1 MTAHRRIVQVAV
13 PTALREDFDY
23 WCDSDAVIGARVR
36 VPFGRRDVVGFITGF
51 RQSSPFLSK
60 LKPVKEV
67 IDRENPFPDEL
78 WDTLLFAARYY
89 HHSLGS
95 ALATALPS
103 VLREGFAAPD
113 RGAWRFGAKPAVDS
127 VRGAKRKA
135 LHEYLLSGEKSESEL
150 ANVIENWRPAFK
162 ALEAAGL
169 AYRYRAS
176 AFVPPTAA
184 TALALN
190 IEQQNAVDA
199 VRKASGFSGF
209 VLDGVTG
216 SGKTEVYLQLAR
228 DALAKDK
235 TVLLLV
241 PEIGL
246 TPQTLQRFERGLAQ
260 LVVPM
265 HSGLSDAERAYNWQ
279 LVRSGSARVVLG
291 TRSAIFAPLQNL
303 GLIVVD
309 EEHDASYKQLEQFR
323 YHARDLAL
331 KRAQTLQI
339 PIVLGSA
346 TMSLES
352 YSLCETGR
360 LQRLRLTQRARAK
373 SATSVQLVD
382 VRGQSLDDGISTRAL
397 AAIKDTLMSGGQA
410 LILRN
415 RRGFAV
421 EYLCHECGYI
431 AKCKGCDRALT
442 VHRQRNELRCHYCER
457 IEKLPKHCPSCSS
470 LHVEAK
476 GVGTERVEALLQ
488 KLYPEWPIERIDRDT
503 TARKGSFETM
513 LKRIRAGKPCLI
525 VGTQMLAK
533 GHDLPDVALV
543 VVLGA
548 DAGLSRDDFRAP
560 EHLAQLL
567 IQTAGRAGRADRAGH
582 VLVQTRQPEHPI
594 MQAVVHQDYAAVLR
608 WLVSE
613 RQATELPPYRHSAML
628 RADAAS
634 EVKLFQF
641 LREAKQLFAKLAA
654 SSAIELRPGVFG
666 PMPASLAK
674 RNNQYRGQLMI
685 IGKHRKTLHKVLQ
698 AWLPKL
704 ADIKPAQH
712 YSLDVDP
719 YDFS

>member
-1 MTAHRRIVQVAV
+1 MTTHRRIVQVAV
-13 PTALREDFDY
+13 PTSLRDDFDY
-23 WCDSDAVIGARVR
+23 WCDQDVVIGARVR
-36 VPFGRRDVVGFITGF
+36 VPLGRRDVIGFVTGL
-51 RQSSPFLSK
+51 RQSSAYLSK

-67 IDRENPFPDEL
+67 IDTESPFPDEL

-103 VLREGFAAPD
+103 VLRAGNAASD
-113 RGAWRFGAKPAVDS
+113 RGAWRFGANISAVPI
-127 VRGAKRKA
+127 RGEKRKQ
-135 LHEYLLSGEKSESEL
+135 LHEFLLEGEKSESEL
-150 ANVIENWRPAFK
+150 ANFSSTWRSFFK
-162 ALEAAGL
+162 ALEALGL

-176 AFVPPTAA
+176 AFVPPTS
-184 TALALN
+184 TALLALN
-190 IEQQNAVDA
+190 VEQQRAVDA
-199 VRKASGFSGF
+199 VRSSVGFRGF

-228 DALAKDK
+228 DALANGQS
-235 TVLLLV
+235 VLVLV

-246 TPQTLQRFERGLAQ
+246 TPQTMQRFERGLAQ
-260 LVVPM
+260 RVVPM

-279 LVRSGSARVVLG
+279 TVRSGAARVVLG

-309 EEHDASYKQLEQFR
+309 EEHDASYKQLDQFR

-339 PIVLGSA
+339 PVLLGSA
-346 TMSLES
+346 TMSLETFAR
-352 YSLCETGR
+352 CEQGR
-360 LQRLRLTQRARAK
+360 MQRVCLLQRARAK
-373 SATSVQLVD
+373 SATTVQLID
-382 VRGQSLDDGISTRAL
+382 VRGQSMDDGISTRAL
-397 AAIKDTLMSGGQA
+397 AAIKGTLMSGGQA

-421 EYLCHECGYI
+421 EYLCHECGYA
-431 AKCKGCDRALT
+431 AKCKGCDRAMT

-457 IEKLPKHCPSCSS
+457 IEKLPQCCPSCSS

-488 KLYPEWPIERIDRDT
+488 KLYPEWPIERVDRDT

-582 VLVQTRQPEHPI
+582 VLIQTHQPEHPI
-594 MQAVVHQDYAAVLR
+594 MQAVLHQDYGSALQ
-608 WLVSE
+608 WLVNE
-613 RQATELPPYRHSAML
+613 RKATELPPYRFAAML

-634 EVKLFQF
+634 EAKLHQF
-641 LREAKQLFAKLAA
+641 LREAKQLFQPANA
-654 SSAIELRPGVFG
+654 SDAQLQIFG
-666 PMPASLAK
+666 PLPAALAK

-685 IGKHRKTLHKVLQ
+685 IAARRNALHDALRE
-698 AWLPKL
+698 WMPKL
-704 ADIKPAQH
+704 VAIKPAQH

-719 YDFS
+719 YDFT